1 METGLGNT
9 ETIAHYIFNFDLARA
24 PDEVIKRAK
33 LCVMDTIGVMLGG
46 LNTKASSIVREVLAI
61 RGGTKEASVFG
72 SSVDAPT
79 SEAAFANC
87 FSANILDMDDGHDLG
102 GHPGAPI
109 VPSALALS
117 ESIGVS
123 GKEFLEAVI
132 VGYEISIRALD
143 ILTAG
148 FSGSQNSQI
157 LPSTGEKYHC
167 SGTGAAYGVAAVA
180 CKLYKMPPNQIVQA
194 LGLTAAYAPTTRP
207 RQGYWLGAMEKESI
221 GMAAKVA
228 IESAQLAKHG
238 MTGPHTIVDDKHS
251 RPTSL
256 DSLGKQYEIL
266 NTYFKPYPSCR
277 YTHAAIDITS
287 NLMKK
292 HKLTSNN
299 ILKVNVKSPL
309 RHISLNSQSPSSIV
323 QAQFS
328 IPFVV
333 GAVISYGRHSI
344 KTMTE
349 ESFSNKKILAQAAKV
364 TIEHDPSLDKNNWS
378 GKILI
383 ETKDGRILEQTK
395 LFPKGDPKEPMSN
408 EELKNK
414 FEELANIVI
423 DANSTNTLYKLINKL
438 ENTHVQKIINILR
451 LATSTKIAA

>member
-1 METGLGNT
+1 METGLKNSN
-9 ETIAHYIFNFDLARA
+9 AVAQYIFDFDLANA
-24 PDEVIKRAK
+24 PDIVVQRAK

-46 LNTKASSIVREVLAI
+46 LNTNASRIVREVLAV
-61 RGGTKEASVFG
+61 RGGEKEARIFG
-72 SSVDAPT
+72 SRIDAPAA
-79 SEAAFANC
+79 EAAFANC
-87 FSANILDMDDGHDLG
+87 FAANILDMDDGHDLG

-109 VPSALALS
+109 VPSALAIS

-148 FSGSQNSQI
+148 FSGSQNSQ

-167 SGTGAAYGVAAVA
+167 TGTGGAYGVAAVA
-180 CKLYKMPPNQIVQA
+180 CKLYKLPPSQIIQS
-194 LGLTAAYAPTTRP
+194 LGLTGAYAPTTRP

-221 GMAAKVA
+221 GMAAKIA
-228 IESAQLAKHG
+228 IESTQLAKHG
-238 MTGPHTIVDDKHS
+238 MTGPHTIFDDDHG
-251 RPTSL
+251 RPTSFN
-256 DSLGKQYEIL
+256 SLGKEYEIL

-277 YTHAAIDITS
+277 YTHSAIEITS
-287 NLMKK
+287 NLMNT
-292 HKLTSNN
+292 HKLKSNE
-299 ILKVNVKSPL
+299 ILKIKVSAPL
-309 RHISLNSQSPSSIV
+309 RHIALNSQAPSSIV

-344 KTMTE
+344 KTMTD
-349 ESFSNKKILAQAAKV
+349 ESLSNKKILEQAAKV

-383 ETKDGRILEQTK
+383 ETKDGQIFEETKIL
-395 LFPKGDPKEPMSN
+395 PKGDPKDPMSD
-408 EELKNK
+408 EELKDK
-414 FEELANIVI
+414 FKELAETMI
-423 DANSTNTLYKLINKL
+423 DGKSINTLYELINKL
-438 ENTHVQKIINILR
+438 ENTQMQQIIDILR
-451 LATSTKIAA
+451 LAQSTRVAA